1 MYKIYFNKMI
11 KWEGP
16 EVYVQNLIDMD
27 TVIFIYDIPPPNR
40 FNAMEIIEMR
50 DSMGRVS
57 LSLGT

>member
-1 MYKIYFNKMI
+1 MI

-40 FNAMEIIEMR
+40 FNAMGIIEMR
-50 DSMGRVS
+50 DSMGRVN
-57 LSLGT
+57 LGLGT